1 MIKTDQTRL
10 NLWVAE
16 LLALIHQKIWSW
28 AQKLNSTWTFLCGEE
43 SCLSAG
49 GNRSFRAWIEFTS
62 NLTLAKC
69 TYIAFKYCHSTN
81 KGTLHREMSL
91 TSLGK
96 CSPAVYKYIF
106 QKQKQLPPEQSEHL
120 GIIPDLILI
129 NSKFLQTDR

>member
-1 MIKTDQTRL
+1 
-10 NLWVAE
+10 
-16 LLALIHQKIWSW
+16 
-28 AQKLNSTWTFLCGEE
+28 
-43 SCLSAG
+43 
-49 GNRSFRAWIEFTS
+49 
-62 NLTLAKC
+62 
-69 TYIAFKYCHSTN
+69 
-81 KGTLHREMSL
+81 MSL